1 MQIILRQ
8 PEIKNNSRTKCC
20 KPLRTENWW
29 VVLEKHNK
37 STLYFLVLNNFP
49 SIRFIVPAFV
59 QPPPSYTETHN
70 HNQMSPYTAWISH
83 NPAAALGPVWLSF
96 CVEHLIDM
104 WPYQW
109 LRISPLFVE
118 TPFVEGHSTSSA
130 GQRHTGLKPP
140 EAFLSNSTKQLF

>member
-1 MQIILRQ
+1 MQIILRHS
-8 PEIKNNSRTKCC
+8 EIKNNLRTKWF
-20 KPLRTENWW
+20 KPLGTESWW

-37 STLYFLVLNNFP
+37 STPYCLVLKYFP

-59 QPPPSYTETHN
+59 QPPPGYTETHN
-70 HNQMSPYTAWISH
+70 HNQMSSYTAWISR
-83 NPAAALGPVWLSF
+83 NPAAVLGPVWLSL

-104 WPYQW
+104 WPYHW
-109 LRISPLFVE
+109 LRVSPLFVD

-140 EAFLSNSTKQLF
+140 EALLSNSTGQLF